1 MIVDSIVTWILY
13 NIVYISVGMHRHTLF
28 SCADKELLVKPKE
41 MVHGRIGIESGQIEH
56 FQLQKLMQN
65 FSQMSM

>member
-1 MIVDSIVTWILY
+1 MIVDSTLTCSYILY
-13 NIVYISVGMHRHTLF
+13 YYLLAMHRHTLF

-41 MVHGRIGIESGQIEH
+41 MVQGRIGTESVQIEH